1 MLAIVGMSEKSYTL
15 AAHYCPCL
23 QNPSLHKQAL
33 SDDIVLLHGWGS
45 GSKSWQP
52 LIPTLQNIANVI
64 ALDLPGFGESA
75 SIPEFTLDAVVQLIA
90 AQLPEKCVL
99 IGWSL
104 GGMLAV
110 QIAARYPQKISRLIT
125 LATNAKFVASRDYE
139 TAMPLAVNRQ
149 FNKGFAADPQSTLKL
164 FSGLLAQGDANERT
178 LLKQVRALVEP
189 DKINPNWLQAL
200 ELLAKVDNRENFAQL
215 TQPGLHL
222 LAEKDVLVP
231 VAAAQALAHLNL
243 QQTVQVIAG
252 AAHALHWSQS
262 ELVVQAIQDFIQPVA
277 LDKKQVAHS
286 FSRAAATYDSVA
298 NLQRKVGELLLKKL
312 MPNPEVQVVLDLGCG
327 TGYFTPQLQS
337 KFPQAL
343 VVGVDI
349 AEGMLQ
355 FAKTKYLYSDM
366 AQSCSANSGISS
378 ETVDSRDAG
387 DEPTGMYLRRVAEEM
402 PEFVPIVMSFAC
414 ADAEQ
419 LPFANQSV
427 DIIYSNFALQ
437 WCTNVSL
444 LFAELQRVLKPGG
457 EIVFTTLGPATLHE
471 LRSAWRQVDAHV
483 HVNQFHEREQ
493 LVDHLQANGLQVI
506 EFKHAQEIMQFE
518 QLSDLTRSLKALG
531 AQNMNRGRA
540 TGLTGRKKI
549 QAFKQAY
556 ENFRSNNLL
565 PATYDV
571 FYVKVKTP

>member
-1 MLAIVGMSEKSYTL
+1 MSEKTYAL
-15 AAHYCPCL
+15 AAHYYPCL
-23 QNPSLHKQAL
+23 KNSSPHNQLL

-45 GSKSWQP
+45 ASQAWQP
-52 LIPTLQNIANVI
+52 LIPALQNIANVI
-64 ALDLPGFGESA
+64 ALDLPGFGA
-75 SIPEFTLDAVVQLIA
+75 SQVIPEFSLDAVVNLIA
-90 AQLPEKCVL
+90 AQLPARCVL
-99 IGWSL
+99 VGWSL

-110 QIAARYPQKISRLIT
+110 QLAVRYPQQVSRLVT
-125 LATNAKFVASRDYE
+125 LAANAKFVASRDYE

-149 FNKGFAADPQSTLKL
+149 FTKSFAVDPQATLKL
-164 FSGLLAQGDANERT
+164 FSGLLAQGDANERA
-178 LLKQVRALVEP
+178 LLKQVRALAEP

-200 ELLAKVDNRENFAQL
+200 ELLSQLDNREAFAQL
-215 TQPGLHL
+215 AQPGLHL
-222 LAEKDVLVP
+222 LAEQDVLVP
-231 VAAAQALAHLNL
+231 VAAAQALAQLNP
-243 QQTVQVIAG
+243 QQSVQVIAG
-252 AAHALHWSQS
+252 AAHALHWSQP
-262 ELVVQAIQDFIQPVA
+262 ELVVQAVQDFIQPVA

-298 NLQRKVGELLLKKL
+298 NLQRKVGEQLLKKL
-312 MPNPEVQVVLDLGCG
+312 APNPVVRVVLDLGCG

-349 AEGMLQ
+349 AEGMLR
-355 FAKTKYLYSDM
+355 FAKTKYLYSEM

-378 ETVDSRDAG
+378 ATVDSRDAG

-427 DIIYSNFALQ
+427 DNIYSNFALQ
-437 WCTNVSL
+437 WCANL
-444 LFAELQRVLKPGG
+444 PRLFAELQRILKPGG
-457 EIVFTTLGPATLHE
+457 HIIFTTLGPATLHE
-471 LRSAWRQVDAHV
+471 LKSAWEQVDTLA

-493 LVDHLQANGLQVI
+493 LLQHLQASGLQVV
-506 EFKHAQEIMQFE
+506 EFEPAPEVMQFE

-540 TGLTGRKKI
+540 VGLTGRKKI

-556 ENFRSNNLL
+556 ENLRSDNRL

-571 FYVKVKTP
+571 FYVKVKKL

>member
-1 MLAIVGMSEKSYTL
+1 MLAIVGMSEKSYAL
-15 AAHYCPCL
+15 AAHYYPCL
-23 QNPSLHKQAL
+23 QNPSLQKQSL
-33 SDDIVLLHGWGS
+33 SNDIVLLHGWGS
-45 GSKSWQP
+45 GSQSWQP
-52 LIPTLQNIANVI
+52 LIPALQNIANVI
-64 ALDLPGFGESA
+64 ALDLPGFGESEA
-75 SIPEFTLDAVVQLIA
+75 IPEFTLDAVEQLIA
-90 AQLPEKCVL
+90 ARLPEKCVL
-99 IGWSL
+99 MGWSL

-125 LATNAKFVASRDYE
+125 LAANAKFVASRDYE

-149 FNKGFAADPQSTLKL
+149 FNKGFAADSQATLKL
-164 FSGLLAQGDANERT
+164 FSGLLAQGDTNERA
-178 LLKQVRALVEP
+178 LLRQIRVLAEP

-200 ELLAKVDNRENFAQL
+200 ALLSQLDNREAFAQL
-215 TQPGLHL
+215 TQPGLHF
-222 LAEKDVLVP
+222 LAEKDALVP
-231 VAAAQALAHLNL
+231 VAAGQALAQLNS
-243 QQTVQVIAG
+243 QQSVQVVAG

-262 ELVVQAIQDFIQPVA
+262 ELVLQAVQDFIQLVA
-277 LDKKQVAHS
+277 LDKKQIAHS

-298 NLQRKVGELLLKKL
+298 NLQRKVGDVLLQKL
-312 MPNPEVQVVLDLGCG
+312 TPNPAAQVVLDLGCG

-337 KFPQAL
+337 KYPQAL

-349 AEGMLQ
+349 AEGMLR
-355 FAKTKYLYSDM
+355 FAREHHLLT
-366 AQSCSANSGISS
+366 SG
-378 ETVDSRDAG
+378 
-387 DEPTGMYLRRVAEEM
+387 L
-402 PEFVPIVMSFAC
+402 C
-414 ADAEQ
+414 ADAEY

-437 WCTNVSL
+437 WCANLSL
-444 LFAELQRVLKPGG
+444 LFTELQRVLKPGG
-457 EIVFTTLGPATLHE
+457 QIIFTTLGPATLHE
-471 LRSAWRQVDAHV
+471 LRSAWEQVDALV

-493 LVDHLQANGLQVI
+493 LVNHLNTNALRVV
-506 EFKHAQEIMQFE
+506 EFERVPEVMQFE

-571 FYVKVKTP
+571 FYVKVKAP